1 MRNRLGEP
9 DATGRRAPVP
19 IEGSEFEIALDT
31 LVVAISEQPEA
42 ESFQGLR
49 TTKWGTIETNP
60 ESTGAGKPGV
70 FSGGDVARGPTGV
83 IQAIADGKRA
93 ALMID
98 RYLSG
103 RQMKLI
109 KKVRLPS
116 LYIEPLVADEDD
128 DEAESTLARAVEEV
142 VPVAKRHGN
151 FVEVEMGLSLQ
162 AATDEARRC
171 LRCDLDFTRPL

>member
-1 MRNRLGEP
+1 
-9 DATGRRAPVP
+9 
-19 IEGSEFEIALDT
+19 
-31 LVVAISEQPEA
+31 
-42 ESFQGLR
+42 
-49 TTKWGTIETNP
+49 
-60 ESTGAGKPGV
+60 
-70 FSGGDVARGPTGV
+70 
-83 IQAIADGKRA
+83 
-93 ALMID
+93 
-98 RYLSG
+98 
-103 RQMKLI
+103 MKLI

-151 FVEVEMGLSLQ
+151 FVGVEMGLSLQ

>member
-1 MRNRLGEP
+1 V
-9 DATGRRAPVP
+9 PVK
-19 IEGSEFEIALDT
+19 GSEFDIALDT

-42 ESFQGLR
+42 DSFQGLR

-60 ESTGAGKPGV
+60 ESLAAGKPGV

-83 IQAIADGKRA
+83 IEAIADGKRA

-98 RYLSG
+98 RFLGG
-103 RQMKLI
+103 RQLKMI

-116 LYIEPLVADEDD
+116 VYIEPIMADEDE
-128 DEAESTLARAVEEV
+128 DESESTLARAVEEM
-142 VPVAKRHGN
+142 VPAAKRRTS
-151 FVEVEMGLSLQ
+151 FCEVELGLSLQ